1 MLDERNVYAQDNAK
15 NNFLTMTKE
24 QILTAILQAVNEGTI
39 GDIDAG
45 FITKLKEMNDGA
57 VIQIW
62 IGTMAEYTALP
73 ETRPNTL
80 YMFTDDPTLSD
91 IEKAFR
97 DIQDSIKNIKNG
109 NTVVEKSKD
118 VTGTIGGK
126 KITDIFKEDGVT
138 PKNAAAV
145 NDIIFAKL
153 DETRIQVS
161 GAIDE
166 QKTIGIYYKKDI
178 NHSFSQGGFTLTL
191 DNIDITDSGYVEYEF
206 YIEYEEYSSI
216 KTVVFNIKFNR
227 DRVMHDVAG
236 LNKQMYPLCAPA
248 FGGNKVIYIE
258 PLIYY
263 DAEDQSLKIRMDGVF
278 SQDQGSDYSNR
289 STIDNAKIVS
299 VTRKIY

>member
-57 VIQIW
+57 IIQIW

-80 YMFTDDPTLSD
+80 YIFTDDPTLSD

-97 DIQDSIKNIKNG
+97 DIQGSIKNIENG

-166 QKTIGIYYKKDI
+166 QKTIGIYYKKNI
-178 NHSFSQGGFTLTL
+178 KHSFSQGGFTLTL
-191 DNIDITDSGYVEYEF
+191 DNIDITESGRVEYDF
-206 YIEYEEYSSI
+206 YIEYEEYDAI
-216 KTVVFNIKFNR
+216 KTVVFNVKFDR
-227 DRVMHDVAG
+227 DRVIHDVAG

-248 FGGNKVIYIE
+248 LGGNKVIYIE